1 MFTTS
6 LAPNNLNAI
15 RLLEEISAFVEG
27 QINGGFLESLYS
39 NEERICKIEEYYRRI
54 NAILG
59 AFQVNLHY
67 STHVQRWTQ
76 QHNARYLHS

>member
-6 LAPNNLNAI
+6 LASNNLNPF

-27 QINGGFLESLYS
+27 HVSGGLESLYS
-39 NEERICKIEEYYRRI
+39 KEERICKIEEYYHRI

-59 AFQVNLHY
+59 AFQVNLNY
-67 STHVQRWTQ
+67 STYVRRRAQ